1 MIIAKTRKDTNVHFS
16 NLVRLVVIPAAKWG
30 SVMAE
35 IKQKY
40 SNRVKVVFI
49 NVSQKE
55 NRNWSTFWNRD
66 DTHTVLLDK
75 KGKEYFRHNGYLSAM
90 IYQNISSKKE
100 KLVMLNCF
108 LYERFGRLDDS
119 SYICDKLNV

>member
-1 MIIAKTRKDTNVHFS
+1 M
-16 NLVRLVVIPAAKWG
+16 G

-55 NRNWSTFWNRD
+55 NRELVDYFGIVTIP
-66 DTHTVLLDK
+66 TQVLLDK
-75 KGKEYFRHNGYLSAM
+75 KGKEYFRHNGYLSADDL
-90 IYQNISSKKE
+90 SKHFK
-100 KLVMLNCF
+100 
-108 LYERFGRLDDS
+108 
-119 SYICDKLNV
+119 